1 MSVPRPPARD
11 LEAFALKKKV
21 LRLETLYDV
30 SRSLTSASDERALLE
45 EILARA
51 VPVLDAGRGFAAA
64 FEDATGAG
72 AVASVGLEPA
82 PTPLDVASDPFVLD
96 LARAKAPLARAGET
110 VFGRPAGSVAGVP
123 LVSGDRVLGVLVVLE
138 REARGGDAAAFDEE
152 DRRFLGSLAALAA
165 PALEG
170 SRRFRALAADLDR
183 LREENRSLKGTTAV
197 DELLVGDSPAMRRAK
212 ELIARAAASR
222 VNVLIT
228 GESGTGKELAARLLH
243 TGSPRRD
250 GAFLAL
256 NCAAMPEGLLES
268 ELFGIEKGVATGVD
282 GRPGKF
288 ELASGGTMF
297 LDEIGDTP
305 LAIQAKLLRV
315 LQEREIERV
324 GGRAR
329 LSVDVRVLSATHQSL
344 PDMIRQGRFRE
355 DLFYRL
361 RVVEIAMP
369 ALRERREDIPR
380 LAGHFLARIA
390 ARDGRRPPT
399 LSRDAVKALLD
410 YEFPG
415 NVRELENLLEGAAAL
430 VAGDAIEAADL
441 QFGIARGAAGIGA
454 AGDDA
459 KAAGVS
465 LRHVENAHI
474 SRVLAQV
481 KGNKSRAAKLLGVSR
496 RTLYRKRV

>member
-1 MSVPRPPARD
+1 
-11 LEAFALKKKV
+11 
-21 LRLETLYDV
+21 
-30 SRSLTSASDERALLE
+30 
-45 EILARA
+45 
-51 VPVLDAGRGFAAA
+51 
-64 FEDATGAG
+64 
-72 AVASVGLEPA
+72 
-82 PTPLDVASDPFVLD
+82 
-96 LARAKAPLARAGET
+96 
-110 VFGRPAGSVAGVP
+110 
-123 LVSGDRVLGVLVVLE
+123 
-138 REARGGDAAAFDEE
+138 
-152 DRRFLGSLAALAA
+152 
-165 PALEG
+165 
-170 SRRFRALAADLDR
+170 
-183 LREENRSLKGTTAV
+183 
-197 DELLVGDSPAMRRAK
+197 
-212 ELIARAAASR
+212 
-222 VNVLIT
+222 
-228 GESGTGKELAARLLH
+228 
-243 TGSPRRD
+243 
-250 GAFLAL
+250 
-256 NCAAMPEGLLES
+256 MPEGLLES

-288 ELASGGTMF
+288 ELASGGTVF

-329 LSVDVRVLSATHQSL
+329 IPVDVRVLSATHQSL
-344 PDMIRQGRFRE
+344 PDLIRQGRFRE

-390 ARDGRRPPT
+390 ARDGRRPPA

-430 VAGDAIEAADL
+430 VPGDAIEAADL
-441 QFGIARGAAGIGA
+441 QFGIARGAAGAGA
-454 AGDDA
+454 LGDEA